1 MVQYIIDVR
10 DGRMQIVPQQDVV
23 VAGKELWQMR
33 FFIRERKGF
42 LCREKRREVIMIRVL
57 VPIFVIDE

>member
-10 DGRMQIVPQQDVV
+10 DGRMQIVPRQDVV
-23 VAGKELWQMR
+23 VGGKELWQMR

-42 LCREKRREVIMIRVL
+42 LCRGEEA
-57 VPIFVIDE
+57 